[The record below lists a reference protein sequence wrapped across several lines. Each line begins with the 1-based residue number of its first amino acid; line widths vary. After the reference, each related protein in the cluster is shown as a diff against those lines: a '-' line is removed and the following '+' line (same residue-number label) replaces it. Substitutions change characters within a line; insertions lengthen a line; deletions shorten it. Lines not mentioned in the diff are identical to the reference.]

1 MNDFSQ
7 RIAAAKMIAI
17 DSKERVEF
25 IDSDIE
31 QMEQNGFYEDANR
44 LLHEQI
50 EIFKSNNETLL
61 NVLINYNRF

>member
-17 DSKERVEF
+17 DSNERVEF

-61 NVLINYNRF
+61 NVLNK

>member
-1 MNDFSQ
+1 MNDFSSK
-7 RIAAAKMIAI
+7 IVAAKMIVT

-25 IDSDIE
+25 IDYDIK

-50 EIFKSNNETLL
+50 EILKSNNETLL
-61 NVLINYNRF
+61 NILNN

>member
-7 RIAAAKMIAI
+7 RIALAKMIAV
-17 DSKERVEF
+17 DSKERAEF

-31 QMEQNGFYEDANR
+31 QMEQNGFYKDANR

-50 EIFKSNNETLL
+50 EILKSNNETML
-61 NVLINYNRF
+61 NVLSKI

>member
-1 MNDFSQ
+1 MNVVSQ
-7 RIAAAKMIAI
+7 RIALAKMIAV
-17 DSKERVEF
+17 DSKERAEF

-50 EIFKSNNETLL
+50 EILKSNNGTLL
-61 NVLINYNRF
+61 NVLNE

>member
-7 RIAAAKMIAI
+7 RIAAAKMITV

-61 NVLINYNRF
+61 NVLSKL

>member
-1 MNDFSQ
+1 MNVVSQ
-7 RIAAAKMIAI
+7 RIALAKMIAV
-17 DSKERVEF
+17 DSKERAEF

-50 EIFKSNNETLL
+50 EILKSNNETML
-61 NVLINYNRF
+61 NVLSKI